1 MLTLFLLA
9 LSTVCIYTNIGN
21 LSTDTQAI
29 ILAICIASDL
39 NLLSAL
45 LRK

>member
-1 MLTLFLLA
+1 MLTLFLMG
-9 LSTVCIYTNIGN
+9 LSIVYIFTNIGN
-21 LSTDTQAI
+21 LSIDTQAI

-39 NLLSAL
+39 NLLSGI